1 MARQQQ
7 VQTFHKY
14 TPYKFASYFL
24 SLKPS
29 NHLTMKATI

>member
-7 VQTFHKY
+7 VQTFRKY
-14 TPYKFASYFL
+14 TPYKYALYFL

-29 NHLTMKATI
+29 NHLTMKATM